1 MILKLNDFIYC
12 LAKDDAVYAKLTKAA
27 KENGHFKVYNQK
39 NIPARWHV
47 NNTRRLGPILVV
59 ADSGYGFQDL
69 MANAIVYEKEYNIPS
84 KCRFFTAI
92 VNFCVQFLHFF

>member
-1 MILKLNDFIYC
+1 MKLKVFIHFS
-12 LAKDDAVYAKLTKAA
+12 AKDDVIFAKLTKAA

-39 NIPARWHV
+39 SIPARWHV

-69 MANAIVYEKEYNIPS
+69 MESAIIYEKEYNIPS
-84 KCRFFTAI
+84 E
-92 VNFCVQFLHFF
+92 